1 MLTIIILTFIAVFL
15 VLSAI
20 FLGFTAV
27 KESPTVELKRRLRI
41 MARDKKL
48 HALPDDLRAEI
59 IKETP
64 PFELFLTRIPFLRD
78 IDKLLDKAGLKV
90 TPSRFLF
97 QTVAIAFAG
106 FVLAFIVGR
115 RQYLP
120 AILVALFLLVV
131 PFVYLGILKRRRAD
145 KFTEQLPDVLTMI
158 ARSLRAGHSLNS
170 AIELVGNEMPE
181 PAKGLFKTAFDQQKL
196 GLPVTDTLANMTLRI
211 ESLDL
216 RFFVVVISIN
226 TEVGGN
232 LAEILDKLA
241 DTIRE
246 RLRIRRQVRVFTA
259 QGRMSGYLLAA
270 LPIVTFFILTF
281 LMPGYED
288 VLIKEKTGQYILAAA
303 ALMQIT
309 GFFIIR
315 KIINIRI

>member
-1 MLTIIILTFIAVFL
+1 MLTIVILTFVAVFL

-27 KESPTVELKRRLRI
+27 KESPATELKRRLRT
-41 MARDKKL
+41 MARSKKWQT
-48 HALPDDLRAEI
+48 LPDDLRAEI

-64 PFELFLTRIPFLRD
+64 PFERFISQIPLLRNT
-78 IDKLLDKAGLKV
+78 DKWLDHAGLKI
-90 TPSRFLF
+90 TPARFYLL
-97 QTVAIAFAG
+97 TLAISFAG
-106 FVLAFIVGR
+106 FAIVFILR
-115 RQYLP
+115 RELIT
-120 AILVALFLLVV
+120 AILIALILLAV
-131 PFVYLGILKRRRAD
+131 PFVYLAVLKRQRED

-181 PAKGLFKTAFDQQKL
+181 PAKELFKTAFEQQKL
-196 GLPVTDTLANMTLRI
+196 GLPAADTLANMTLRI

-216 RFFVVVISIN
+216 RFFVVVISIHS
-226 TEVGGN
+226 EVGGN

-241 DTIRE
+241 ETIRE
-246 RLRIRRQVRVFTA
+246 RLKIRRQVRVFTA

-270 LPIVTFFILTF
+270 LPIVTFIILN
-281 LMPGYED
+281 LMMPGYED
-288 VLIKEKTGQYILAAA
+288 VLIKERIGQYMLILA
-303 ALMQIT
+303 ALMQFT
-309 GFFIIR
+309 GFLIIR